1 MQKTNKAKHP
11 THLFAHT
18 QLMPTSIKAAM
29 RQPVAHHFRAV
40 HNTSCTKAAR
50 HVVKGTTFIL
60 MGKGSHFLLVLH
72 FSFTEARR
80 VTNQTAEQH
89 YKRFCQLI
97 RERRIF
103 PPLATGGVREENKS
117 HKHNQG
123 FCDFALIHMIQF
135 RHQKGPQV
143 ISVTQDQSLLLPPLL
158 AFKHFS
164 LKVSTF
170 QLLLHLWQEPSA
182 QT

>member
-1 MQKTNKAKHP
+1 MQKTNKAKHL

-18 QLMPTSIKAAM
+18 QLTPTSIKAAM

-40 HNTSCTKAAR
+40 HNTSCTKADR

-60 MGKGSHFLLVLH
+60 MAKGSHFLLVLH

-97 RERRIF
+97 RECRI
-103 PPLATGGVREENKS
+103 PP
-117 HKHNQG
+117 
-123 FCDFALIHMIQF
+123 
-135 RHQKGPQV
+135 PQQQ
-143 ISVTQDQSLLLPPLL
+143 VTLLLFTQSNSDTKYVHRLLVSHRTKVFYYRPCWPLN
-158 AFKHFS
+158 
-164 LKVSTF
+164 TF
-170 QLLLHLWQEPSA
+170 P
-182 QT
+182 

>member
-1 MQKTNKAKHP
+1 MQKTNIAKHP

-40 HNTSCTKAAR
+40 HNTSCTKADG

-60 MGKGSHFLLVLH
+60 MAKGSHFLLVLH
-72 FSFTEARR
+72 FSFTEAWR
-80 VTNQTAEQH
+80 VTNQTA
-89 YKRFCQLI
+89 
-97 RERRIF
+97 
-103 PPLATGGVREENKS
+103 
-117 HKHNQG
+117 G
-123 FCDFALIHMIQF
+123 FCDFALIHTIQF

-143 ISVTQDQSLLLPPLL
+143 ISVTQDQSLLLLPLL

-170 QLLLHLWQEPSA
+170 QLKTPAFTSSEGRSLQLKLKEVQLEK
-182 QT
+182 